1 MVVLGVSL
9 HKSLTYVQGDLLSR
23 SLAYF
28 THMGFKNIVK

>member
-9 HKSLTYVQGDLLSR
+9 HSLTYVQGDLLSR